1 MILQKAVEYGFPA
14 EEREGLEICSLKKYN
29 FFSDSIDFKF
39 GQHYAAFASAIVLR
53 TVVHYSINQNFN
65 YAKNNDVII
74 IQMLHG
80 SSRFCRSEYT
90 DDSPRG
96 GTDPRGGGQWCCN

>member
-80 SSRFCRSEYT
+80 SSRFCRSEIY
-90 DDSPRG
+90 
-96 GTDPRGGGQWCCN
+96 